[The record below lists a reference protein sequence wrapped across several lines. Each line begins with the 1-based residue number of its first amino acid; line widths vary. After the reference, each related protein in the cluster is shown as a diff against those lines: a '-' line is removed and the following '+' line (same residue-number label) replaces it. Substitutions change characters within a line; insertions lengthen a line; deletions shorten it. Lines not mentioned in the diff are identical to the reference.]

1 MAELRIAY
9 VPGVTP
15 DKWLDRWRERQ
26 PDVPV
31 LAHRYDEGDDPRAL
45 LAAGTADVVFLRFAE
60 GTKPADANTHVI
72 PLYEELPV
80 VCAPRDH
87 GVELYDD
94 EVPLAELAAE
104 TWLDPADYP
113 PAVGGVA
120 MALEVVGSGAGLL
133 LVPMSVGRLH
143 RRKDVVQKVV
153 SGAPSTRIGI
163 AWLKPAGDDPED
175 VRIQEFI
182 GIVRGRGA
190 NSSRQPSVRE
200 REQREAAQAQRQRQ
214 RAPHRAENQAAW
226 GGSRAAGPRPGG
238 KGGAGARGGSQGGKR
253 RGGPTRGGR

>member
-1 MAELRIAY
+1 VAELRIAY

-15 DKWLDRWRERQ
+15 GKWLDRWRERQ

-31 LAHRYDEGDDPRAL
+31 QARMYDGGDDPRAL
-45 LAAGTADVVFLRFAE
+45 LAAGTADLVFLRFAD
-60 GTKPADANTHVI
+60 GTKPADAVTHVI

-87 GVELYDD
+87 GIELYDD
-94 EVPLAELAAE
+94 EVPLGDLAGE
-104 TWLDPADYP
+104 SWLDPADYP

-163 AWLKPAGDDPED
+163 AWLKPVGDEPED
-175 VRIQEFI
+175 VRVQEFI

-200 REQREAAQAQRQRQ
+200 REQREALQAQRQRQ
-214 RAPHRAENQAAW
+214 RAPQEAPR
-226 GGSRAAGPRPGG
+226 GGDRKTGPRPGG
-238 KGGAGARGGSQGGKR
+238 KGGAGSGGGKR
-253 RGGPTRGGR
+253 RGGPSRGRR